1 MSFKFEKLT
10 IWQKSMNFGEYF
22 LNYLKISQKMNPLI

>member
-10 IWQKSMNFGEYF
+10 IWQKSMNFGEYIF
-22 LNYLKISQKMNPLI
+22 KLSQNFPKDV